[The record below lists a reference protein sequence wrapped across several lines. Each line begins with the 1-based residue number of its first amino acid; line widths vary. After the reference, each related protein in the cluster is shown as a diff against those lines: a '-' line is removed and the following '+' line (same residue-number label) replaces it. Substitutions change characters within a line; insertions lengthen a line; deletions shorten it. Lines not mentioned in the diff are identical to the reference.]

1 MKFKAIFLLSIL
13 VAFFSSCELEDNEI
27 DNYSDDSR
35 DKIVGI
41 WDVVETNQIEVK
53 STMENYQVEIL
64 NDTSTTSEIIIANFY
79 NIGMNNE
86 AIANMS
92 GLNLSIYSQNIDG
105 FVVNGSGNISSD
117 YETISLDYIVDDGSG
132 DKDTVTA
139 VYSKQ

>member
-1 MKFKAIFLLSIL
+1 MKLKAIFLLSIL